1 MITTIALACWEVL
14 RGSDCPYV
22 PRSKV
27 RSTPRLTRSKVG
39 EVKGRPQ
46 GRRSTPR
53 SKVDPRGRILAASPR
68 PDAGSIRR
76 RRSRRQYAAAAAVV
90 GSILD
95 RRPVQA
101 EKVVVP
107 LLLPCRWLSP
117 FVDTKVECTP

>member
-53 SKVDPRGRILAASPR
+53 SKVDPEIEGRPR
-68 PDAGSIRR
+68 NQ
-76 RRSRRQYAAAAAVV
+76 RS
-90 GSILD
+90 
-95 RRPVQA
+95 
-101 EKVVVP
+101 KVDP
-107 LLLPCRWLSP
+107 E
-117 FVDTKVECTP
+117 VEGQR